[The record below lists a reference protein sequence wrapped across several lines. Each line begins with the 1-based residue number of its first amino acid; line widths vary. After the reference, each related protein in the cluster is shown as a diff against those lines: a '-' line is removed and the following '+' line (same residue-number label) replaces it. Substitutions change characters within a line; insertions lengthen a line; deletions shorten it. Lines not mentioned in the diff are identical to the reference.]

1 MSELEVL
8 KVKNRDTFGKRR
20 IRRLRDGGLV
30 PANLYGHGQAA
41 VSISVDAA
49 EVGHLI
55 RHGHHIVNLQGDVQ
69 GEALVKEVQWNTWG
83 TEILHID
90 FARIDVN
97 EKVQLTV
104 PVVLKGDAPGLREGG
119 VVEQLIHEVVVECSA
134 VNVPD
139 EIIVRVNE
147 LNLNEHITQAE
158 VALPEGVTV
167 DLAGDT
173 LMVHCVEKREELPEE
188 AADATGAEPEVIAR
202 KKEEEAEDK

>member
-30 PANLYGHGQAA
+30 PANLYGHGQDA

-49 EVGHLI
+49 EVGQLI

-69 GEALVKEVQWNTWG
+69 GEALVKEVQWNVWG

-139 EIIVRVNE
+139 EPF
-147 LNLNEHITQAE
+147 HS
-158 VALPEGVTV
+158 P
-167 DLAGDT
+167 
-173 LMVHCVEKREELPEE
+173 
-188 AADATGAEPEVIAR
+188 
-202 KKEEEAEDK
+202 